1 MQMAT
6 HSAFKEG
13 FRWEGADLLKYK
25 AEGSHFKTI
34 TRQILFDGRDD
45 FPMQM
50 RYFEI
55 APGGHSTL
63 ERHTHVHVVMVIN
76 GHGDALVGA
85 RIHQLKP
92 FDVVVIEPE
101 TWHQFRATRNT
112 DFGFLCMVK
121 TERDR
126 PHLPDEQEKKKLL
139 EDPEIAHFV
148 RL

>member
-1 MQMAT
+1 MGIQGT
-6 HSAFKEG
+6 FKEG
-13 FRWEGADLLKYK
+13 FRWEGSDLLKYK
-25 AEGSHFKTI
+25 EEGSFFKTI
-34 TRQILFDGRDD
+34 TRQILFDGRED

-63 ERHTHVHVVMVIN
+63 ERHKHVHVVMVIR
-76 GHGDALVGA
+76 GEGEALVG
-85 RIHQLKP
+85 RRVHHLKW
-92 FDVVVIEPE
+92 FDVMVINPE

-112 DFGFLCMVK
+112 EFGFLCMVK
-121 TERDR
+121 MERDR

-139 EDPEIAHFV
+139 ENPEIAHFV

>member
-1 MQMAT
+1 MGIQGT
-6 HSAFKEG
+6 FKEG
-13 FRWEGADLLKYK
+13 FRWEGSDLLKYK
-25 AEGSHFKTI
+25 EEGSFFKTI
-34 TRQILFDGRDD
+34 TRQILFDGRED

-63 ERHTHVHVVMVIN
+63 ERHKHVHVVMVIR
-76 GHGDALVGA
+76 GEGEALVG
-85 RIHQLKP
+85 RRVHQLKR

-112 DFGFLCMVK
+112 EFGFLCMVK
-121 TERDR
+121 MERDR

-139 EDPEIAHFV
+139 ENPEIAHFV

>member
-1 MQMAT
+1 
-6 HSAFKEG
+6 
-13 FRWEGADLLKYK
+13 
-25 AEGSHFKTI
+25 
-34 TRQILFDGRDD
+34 
-45 FPMQM
+45 M

-63 ERHTHVHVVMVIN
+63 ERHEHVHVVMVIR
-76 GHGDALVGA
+76 GEGEALVG
-85 RIHQLKP
+85 RRVHQLKR

-112 DFGFLCMVK
+112 EFGFLCMVK
-121 TERDR
+121 MERDR

-139 EDPEIAHFV
+139 ENPEIAHFV

>member
-1 MQMAT
+1 MGIQGT
-6 HSAFKEG
+6 FKEG
-13 FRWEGADLLKYK
+13 FRWEGSDLLKYK
-25 AEGSHFKTI
+25 EEGSHFKTI
-34 TRQILFDGRDD
+34 TRQILFDGRED

-63 ERHTHVHVVMVIN
+63 ERHEHVHVVMVIR
-76 GHGDALVGA
+76 GEGEALVG
-85 RIHQLKP
+85 RRVHQLKR

-112 DFGFLCMVK
+112 EFGFLCMVK
-121 TERDR
+121 MERDR

-139 EDPEIAHFV
+139 ENPEIAHFV